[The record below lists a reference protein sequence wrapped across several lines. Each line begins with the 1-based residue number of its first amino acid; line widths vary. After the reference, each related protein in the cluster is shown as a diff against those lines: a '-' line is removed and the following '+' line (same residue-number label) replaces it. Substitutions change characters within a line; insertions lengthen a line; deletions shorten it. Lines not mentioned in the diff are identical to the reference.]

1 MALHTIDR
9 VSPFS
14 PKFNWESY
22 TNELYFFSDDYGF
35 LTIDQM
41 KDEVKRFQMYEYLNR
56 IRASMTVE
64 DFVDFLFDAA
74 PRHD

>member
-1 MALHTIDR
+1 MALSTIDR

-14 PKFNWESY
+14 SKFNWDSY

-41 KDEVKRFQMYEYLNR
+41 KEEIQRFQMYDYTNR
-56 IRASMTVE
+56 INTSMTVD

-74 PRHD
+74 PKHD